1 MVKIIWLHVPE
12 IKPYMVETQNFVKSL
27 EKLGYNVID
36 GITPRNLAHA
46 IWKPLNEHWLTDD
59 IIIIGQD
66 NVPTLKMIKELESC
80 KEEACVNPCIS
91 YPASTNLPRNV
102 QNQIVFECCSCGHT
116 AIKPQRILEVDERP
130 EYVDYGGTGVS
141 KISLETQKRIK
152 LKENPCSFPNL
163 DGTLLKLGL
172 NRWHTHYPMHKHK
185 KTDMK
190 NSHIPEHLQNKV

>member
-66 NVPTLKMIKELESC
+66 NVPTIKMIKELESC

-91 YPASTNLPRNV
+91 YPSSTLLTRNV
-102 QNQIVFECCSCGHT
+102 QNQIVFEVG
-116 AIKPQRILEVDERP
+116 KPQRILEVDERP
-130 EYVDYGGTGVS
+130 DYVDYGGTGVS

-172 NRWHTHYPMHKHK
+172 KRWHTHYPMHKHN
-185 KTDMK
+185 KTDME
-190 NSHIPEHLQNKV
+190 NSHIPNYLRK